1 MGEEGSKCK
10 EKAPLFLRPTLESKR
25 GSKIEL
31 KKGPPLHAPLERF
44 LAPSVGILAE
54 MSSGK
59 GLETR
64 SKWGPK
70 IDLKEEPSK
79 NIEKVSSIH
88 DLLGFSHVGRS
99 KKHYFL
105 GHFLGAYLVKKAGP
119 EKDTS
124 KIHLCR
130 LPWLP
135 GGTQCDF
142 WVPIGTQKTVKNE
155 AWNAYL
161 NL

>member
-1 MGEEGSKCK
+1 M
-10 EKAPLFLRPTLESKR
+10 EKAPSLLRPNLESKR

-31 KKGPPLHAPLERF
+31 KKGPPLHAPLERL

-59 GLETR
+59 GLKTR

-70 IDLKEEPSK
+70 GDLKEESSK
-79 NIEKVSSIH
+79 NMVNVISIH
-88 DLLGFSHVGRS
+88 YLPRFSHVGRS
-99 KKHYFL
+99 KKHNFL
-105 GHFLGAYLVKKAGP
+105 GNFLGAYLVKKAGP
-119 EKDTS
+119 GKDTS
-124 KIHLCR
+124 KTHLCR
-130 LPWLP
+130 LPWPP

-142 WVPIGTQKTVKNE
+142 WVPNGVPIWRQ
-155 AWNAYL
+155 

>member
-1 MGEEGSKCK
+1 M
-10 EKAPLFLRPTLESKR
+10 EKAPFHLGPKLESKR

-31 KKGPPLHAPLERF
+31 KKGPPLHAPLERL

-59 GLETR
+59 GLKTR

-79 NIEKVSSIH
+79 NMEKVSSIH
-88 DLLGFSHVGRS
+88 YLLGFSHVGRS
-99 KKHYFL
+99 KKHHFL

-124 KIHLCR
+124 KTHLCR
-130 LPWLP
+130 LPWPP

-142 WVPIGTQKTVKNE
+142 WVPNGVPIGTQ
-155 AWNAYL
+155 